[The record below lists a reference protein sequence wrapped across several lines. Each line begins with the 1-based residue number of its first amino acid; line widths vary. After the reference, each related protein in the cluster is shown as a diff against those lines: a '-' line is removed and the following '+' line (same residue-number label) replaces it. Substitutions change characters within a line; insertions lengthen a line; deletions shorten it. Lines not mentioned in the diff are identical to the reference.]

1 MSDATPSPLE
11 VRESDRLIIVP
22 GGPRDAR
29 STNNLPLQISSF
41 VGREKELAEVKRL
54 LENTRLLTLTGSGG
68 CGKTRLALEVADE
81 LVEGFEEGVRMVE
94 LRVLATIREAL
105 GIPGEV
111 AWPVPSIAPRPPASA
126 GRRDQ

>member
-68 CGKTRLALEVADE
+68 GGKTRLALVAAGE
-81 LVEGFEEGVRMVE
+81 LVEGFEHGV
-94 LRVLATIREAL
+94 
-105 GIPGEV
+105 
-111 AWPVPSIAPRPPASA
+111 
-126 GRRDQ
+126 